1 MGVTSS
7 PRLVTFAVLESARE
21 LKRRSS
27 VGIVGWT
34 EGWKAVTCRGGC
46 GGVGGFSGRG
56 PQQLLV
62 GGFNPF
68 EKYVSVGIII
78 PDI

>member
-1 MGVTSS
+1 LELLAGQKVGKPSPAVEDAEVWEDFLVGV
-7 PRLVTFAVLESARE
+7 
-21 LKRRSS
+21 
-27 VGIVGWT
+27 
-34 EGWKAVTCRGGC
+34 
-46 GGVGGFSGRG
+46 

-78 PDI
+78 PIYEKNTCSKPPTRLVIRSVL

>member
-7 PRLVTFAVLESARE
+7 PRLVTFAVLEFARE

-68 EKYVSVGIII
+68 EKYLSVGIII